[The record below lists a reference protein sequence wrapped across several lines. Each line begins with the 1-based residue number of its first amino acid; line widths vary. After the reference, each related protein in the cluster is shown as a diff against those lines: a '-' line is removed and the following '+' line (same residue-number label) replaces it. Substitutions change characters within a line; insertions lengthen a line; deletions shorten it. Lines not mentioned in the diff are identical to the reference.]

1 LKRKHSFIGIL
12 LIALIIFVA
21 GNHFLKKSEET
32 TAKEENAQETRKSV
46 GETKL
51 VVSHSKGNVLLKEW
65 DENYLKVDQENRK
78 KEKTNID
85 IKTELKND
93 TAHFLIEEGLEE
105 PIDLTFWLPKKFTSL
120 DVLAKDGNIK
130 GELLTNKEFVRFVS
144 NEGHII
150 SEYQEINPTSK
161 NIMTTQNGA
170 VLIQVPKSTE
180 VKVAGK
186 ATYNGVGESNNGTE
200 FIVSANSTPIFLTSD
215 YKVET
220 LDKDKVLTVED
231 MKSDVDALVEAL
243 DLYHPNYN
251 NPTVE
256 LSQRIDEVYEAIT
269 QPQTVEKFY
278 ILINSILVQTKDAHT
293 VLEYY
298 QPDYVPFPFVMWTNE
313 GVISLNE
320 NEFFNKGDII
330 ETVNGKP
337 MDEILKLLMNLIP
350 AEYDGWVKLNTGKAL
365 SNGVFLR
372 ELGLVNDQNRV
383 PVLIDRDGE
392 KYVVELE
399 LKEAETGNNHL
410 FEEEVE
416 PFYSWELHPD
426 ENYAIFNID
435 RSILTQDY
443 DKEVITFFD
452 EAEQQ
457 GIENIVLDISRNS
470 GGSSLVVDPFV
481 RELKNRSYSKDH
493 VFVLTFYQT
502 FSAGVDFAISL
513 KSTGLATVVGMETG
527 NIVGYLGNNT
537 PFQLPVTGWSGQM
550 PTSKNMGTGGFD
562 VTKPLIPD
570 YYIEFTRDKIINLEP
585 IEVWLEVVK
594 ELIK

>member
-1 LKRKHSFIGIL
+1 M
-12 LIALIIFVA
+12 
-21 GNHFLKKSEET
+21 GNHFLKKAEET
-32 TAKEENAQETRKSV
+32 AVNEEKSQETMKLV

-65 DENYLKVDQENRK
+65 DEDYLKVDQENRI
-78 KEKTNID
+78 KEKTNIA
-85 IKTELKND
+85 IKTELKD
-93 TAHFLIEEGLEE
+93 GTAHFLIEEELEE
-105 PIDLTFWLPKKFTSL
+105 PIDLTFWLPKKFISL

-130 GELLTNKEFVRFVS
+130 GELLTNKDFVRFVS

-161 NIMTTQNGA
+161 NILTTKNGS
-170 VLIQVPKSTE
+170 VLIEVPKSTE

-186 ATYNGVGESNNGTE
+186 ATFNGVTESTNGTE
-200 FIVSANSTPIFLTSD
+200 FIVSANSTPVFLTSD
-215 YKVET
+215 YKFEQ
-220 LDKDKVLTVED
+220 LDKDKVLTADE
-231 MKSDVDALVEAL
+231 MKKDLDALVEAL
-243 DLYHPNYN
+243 DLYHPNFN

-256 LSQRIDEVYEAIT
+256 LSQKIDEVYKAIM

-278 ILINSILVQTKDAHT
+278 ILVNSILVQTKDAHT
-293 VLEYY
+293 VLDFY
-298 QPDYVPFPFVMWTNE
+298 QPDYVPFPGVLWTNE
-313 GVISLNE
+313 GVISYTD
-320 NEFFNKGDII
+320 NEFFSKGDII
-330 ETVNGKP
+330 EAVNGKP
-337 MDEILKLLMNLIP
+337 MDEIHKLLMNIIP
-350 AEYDGWVKLNTGKAL
+350 AEYDGWVKLNTVKAL

-372 ELGLVNDQNRV
+372 ELGLVNDENKV
-383 PVLIDRDGE
+383 PVSLDRDGE

-399 LKEAETGNNHL
+399 FKEAEAGYNQL
-410 FEEEVE
+410 YEEEVE

-426 ENYAIFNID
+426 KNYAIFNID

-443 DKEVITFFD
+443 DKEVIAFFD
-452 EAEQQ
+452 EAELQ

-502 FSAGVDFAISL
+502 FSAGVDFAIAL
-513 KSTGLATVVGMETG
+513 KSTGLATVVGTETG

-562 VTKPLIPD
+562 VSKPLIPD
-570 YYIEFTRDKIINLEP
+570 HYIEFTRDKIINLEP
-585 IEVWLEVVK
+585 KEVWLEVVK
-594 ELIK
+594 ELIIN